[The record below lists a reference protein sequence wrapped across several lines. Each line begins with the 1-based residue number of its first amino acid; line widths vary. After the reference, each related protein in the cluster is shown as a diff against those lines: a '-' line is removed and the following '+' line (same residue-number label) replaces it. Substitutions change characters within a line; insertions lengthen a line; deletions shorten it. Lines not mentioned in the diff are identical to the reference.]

1 MRHGA
6 GFALSVIAIASA
18 LVAPPPHSFAAGVLG
33 DGFVVWES
41 NRTGSWRIWT
51 VQLDGTGLRQ
61 LSPEEPGRQHICPH
75 VSPDGE
81 WLAYASFPAGIDAS
95 RAPESTGALHL
106 IETDGLNDRVLV
118 PAARTYA
125 GNRAAVWKNADE
137 LIYIDSSGRTSLIE
151 IASKAVRPLTTTSAA
166 RQGWLINPTLTH
178 ATAGTPTFSLY
189 DPNASAILER
199 EEYGGCEPYFT
210 HDGQWGYW
218 VAGAGG
224 PFNRIHLPTRQ
235 VTTIL
240 QRNDARLPPD
250 RRYCYFPMISR
261 CGLLMAYGASGGE
274 HDQARSDYDVFV
286 AMIDPR
292 TLELI
297 GSPVRITSHPA
308 VDRYPDVYLAP
319 LVLGR
324 HFVEAPHTIRFDA
337 PGSHDWSYG
346 ESAGKGEAA
355 GTHTYTRPGVYEVR
369 ATSGGGGGGAL
380 EGRVFVEAA
389 RAPKPVAVQ
398 VREGRLINV
407 SFDEDIQLAA
417 SRAKLASGIPIIGCS
432 IATDKR
438 TVRIEAAREIAGA
451 DTLELSGIADLAQR
465 PNAMLP
471 ASLDVPAPGWPTNRD
486 ELGFLWEASNKSN
499 LVKDAQSRAERS
511 CLVEAHGPARLDR
524 NWAMS
529 TSGGYFSGSS
539 QSVAGLVARCRETTQ
554 ISIEA
559 TIAPRSAP
567 QTGPIIGFFAESK
580 TRDIVLFQDG
590 ESLSVR
596 FRLTGR
602 EADQPVVRI
611 TRATPGQAIHVVVT
625 YEPGRLAAYVNG
637 EKVVESE
644 FVRGNLS
651 RWNVEKILFGA
662 NREDRAGWL
671 GTIEGVAMYARV
683 LPADE
688 VREQSRRY
696 RLATAVRPRVEPL
709 IVRAKLLAAS
719 RPPTLQEISPY
730 REALA
735 VYEYAVEGIEQ
746 GSYKKPRI
754 RVAHWVLLDAQPQP
768 AHSMQAGASVRLVLE
783 PFAANPQVQS
793 VYMADTLPENFDL
806 ELFYSPES
814 TSP

>member
-18 LVAPPPHSFAAGVLG
+18 LLAAPPHSFAAGVLG

-51 VQLDGTGLRQ
+51 VRLDGTGLRQ

-81 WLAYASFPAGIDAS
+81 WVAYASFPAGIDAS

-106 IETDGLNDRVLV
+106 IETDGRNDRVLV

-137 LIYIDSSGRTSLIE
+137 LIYIDPNGRTSLIE
-151 IASKAVRPLTTTSAA
+151 IATKAVRPLTTTPAA

-189 DPNASAILER
+189 DPNARAILER

-240 QRNDARLPPD
+240 QRNDARLPQD

-261 CGLLMAYGASGGE
+261 CGLLMAYAASGGE

-297 GSPVRITSHPA
+297 GSPARITSHPA

-337 PGSHDWSYG
+337 LGGHDWSYG
-346 ESAGKGEAA
+346 EGASKGEAA

-369 ATSGGGGGGAL
+369 ATSGGGREL

-407 SFDEDIQLAA
+407 SFDEGIQLATP
-417 SRAKLASGIPIIGCS
+417 RAKLASGIPITGCS

-451 DTLELSGIADLAQR
+451 DRLELSGIADLAQR

-471 ASLDVPAPGWPTNRD
+471 APLDVPAPGWPTNSE
-486 ELGFLWEASNKSN
+486 ELGFLWAASNKPN
-499 LVKDAQSRAERS
+499 LVKDPQSRVERS

-529 TSGGYFSGSS
+529 TSGGYFAGST
-539 QSVAGLVARCRETTQ
+539 QCVAGLVARCRETTQ

-559 TIAPRSAP
+559 TIRPGSAP
-567 QTGPIIGFFAESK
+567 QTGTLIGFFGESK

-590 ESLSVR
+590 DSLSVR

-644 FVRGNLS
+644 LVRGNLS
-651 RWNVEKILFGA
+651 RWNVERILFGA

-688 VREQSRRY
+688 IKEQSRRY
-696 RLATAVRPRVEPL
+696 RLAIAARPRIEPL
-709 IVRAKLLAAS
+709 ILRAKLLAAS
-719 RPPTLQEISPY
+719 RPPTLQEIAPY

-768 AHSMQAGASVRLVLE
+768 AQSMKPGESVKLVVE
-783 PFAANPQVQS
+783 PFASNPQIEGI
-793 VYMADTLPENFDL
+793 YTADTLPENFAI
-806 ELFYSPES
+806 ELYYSSGNP
-814 TSP
+814 